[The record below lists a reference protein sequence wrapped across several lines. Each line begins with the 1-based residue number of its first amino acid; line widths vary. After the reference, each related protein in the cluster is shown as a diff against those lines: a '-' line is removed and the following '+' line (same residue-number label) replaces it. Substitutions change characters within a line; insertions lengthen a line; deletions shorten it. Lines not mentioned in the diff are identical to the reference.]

1 MQVVLLDYEWVA
13 QYNDGTILTQYVN
26 GKEEHAFK
34 DINQSKLR
42 FVFLIPLESSSDTLP
57 FNTLVDLRVE
67 DIPNVN
73 IKKVEVTIINPHGQ
87 KIAENIEAKK
97 EGKFWFIKRSFIDI
111 GEHIIKWKI
120 RTEDRI
126 VEQRNT
132 FVIRHERPIVL
143 HFDPSYMRLILVR
156 RHYVRGERGW
166 LTWLFGWQGTIKG
179 KNVTSILYIQPNGK
193 IDISENFDLS
203 L

>member
-1 MQVVLLDYEWVA
+1 MQVALLDYEWFA
-13 QYNDGTILTQYVN
+13 QYNDGTVLTQYVN
-26 GKEEHAFK
+26 GKETNAFK
-34 DINQSKLR
+34 DIDQSKLK
-42 FVFLIPLESSSDTLP
+42 FMFLVPLESFPDALP
-57 FNTLVDLRVE
+57 FNTLVDLRVK
-67 DIPNVN
+67 DIPDVE
-73 IKKVEVTIINPHGQ
+73 IKKVEAIIMNPHGK
-87 KIAENIEAKK
+87 KIADKIEAKK
-97 EGKFWFIKRSFIDI
+97 EGEFWVIKRCFIDV
-111 GEHIIKWKI
+111 GEYIIRWGI

-132 FVIRHERPIVL
+132 FVIRHEKPIVL

-156 RHYVRGERGW
+156 RHYIRGKKSW

-179 KNVTSILYIQPNGK
+179 KNVKSILYIQPNGR